1 MAFIAASVAY
11 RCVAAEDTVLSLAEA
26 RRITISQPMPGYPA
40 GARSAGM
47 KGEGVFVMSVNT
59 RTGEVEK
66 VDVYR
71 STGFR
76 ALDIEAIRA
85 LRRWR
90 FRPGLSYPRI
100 RLPINFA
107 GW

>member
-1 MAFIAASVAY
+1 
-11 RCVAAEDTVLSLAEA
+11 
-26 RRITISQPMPGYPA
+26 MPRYPA

-47 KGEGVFVMSVNT
+47 KGEGIFVVTVNAK
-59 RTGEVEK
+59 TGEVEK
-66 VDVYR
+66 VEVYR
-71 STGFR
+71 STGFH

-90 FRPGLSYPRI
+90 FRPGLPYGRI